1 MPLLKDPR
9 MPTRR
14 RVADIDTKSAPD
26 ETIELRRALEQFK
39 RQKLSDFF
47 DQAPVTKAGVSISV
61 GAVKWGVYA

>member
-1 MPLLKDPR
+1 

-47 DQAPVTKAGVSISV
+47 DQAR
-61 GAVKWGVYA
+61 